1 VIKGFDKLKTLVPIK
16 DVIVVNKFFNASMG
30 KNDVFNC
37 KKGLLY
43 LDFVHNLYDC
53 LSTRKYTHL
62 FITIE
67 A

>member
-1 VIKGFDKLKTLVPIK
+1 MLSLLINSSMLQWGKMTYSIAKKTR
-16 DVIVVNKFFNASMG
+16 
-30 KNDVFNC
+30 
-37 KKGLLY
+37 LLY

>member
-1 VIKGFDKLKTLVPIK
+1 MLKTLVPIK

-30 KNDVFNC
+30 KMTYSIA
-37 KKGLLY
+37 KKTRLLY